1 MHLVNPENPE
11 ILSKL
16 DSFARLLVGFGAS
29 RHPGGESVLVNGAVF
44 KTVSEPVR
52 AGLGRFDSYTPP
64 PVTEAGKLFFY
75 KEIPHMIRD
84 WVELNMTPG
93 IGPRAAAKLLE
104 RFGSAEAVYK
114 ATRAELEQ
122 LRLPPEAVDTIIAR
136 DLLPRAEAEI
146 TAVKQLG
153 GDILLLDDG
162 VYPSSLREIYDPPI
176 VLYVKG
182 AWSDCLDRP
191 CIGVVGSRRCSTY
204 GQNAANM
211 LARDLAERGVTV
223 VSGFARGIDA
233 AAHRGALEANGRTVA
248 VLGTGIDEVYPRE
261 HKKLAAEILDRGG
274 ALVSQFPLGTPPV
287 SENFPYRNRI
297 ISGLSLGVVVVE
309 ASEHSG
315 SLITARLAME
325 QNREVFAVPG
335 NITSRNSFGT
345 NYLIK
350 GAGAKLVQQWQDIAS
365 ELPQPVAASL
375 LPPPFSE
382 RKIADRLAFVPE
394 GLSPAETC
402 VFKLLT
408 PDSPAHVDWLFDKSK
423 LPISELTAALLS
435 LEIRELVRAL
445 PGRCFVRRL

>member
-1 MHLVNPENPE
+1 
-11 ILSKL
+11 
-16 DSFARLLVGFGAS
+16 
-29 RHPGGESVLVNGAVF
+29 
-44 KTVSEPVR
+44 
-52 AGLGRFDSYTPP
+52 
-64 PVTEAGKLFFY
+64 
-75 KEIPHMIRD
+75 MIRD

-104 RFGSAEAVYK
+104 RFGSADAVYN
-114 ATRAELEQ
+114 ATRSELER
-122 LRLPPEAVDTIIAR
+122 LRLPPEAVDSIIAR
-136 DLLPRAEAEI
+136 DLQTTAEAEI
-146 TAVKQLG
+146 DEVRKLG

-182 AWSDCLDRP
+182 AWSECWDQP

-204 GQNAANM
+204 GQNAAMM
-211 LARDLAERGVTV
+211 LARDLAKRGVTV

-233 AAHRGALEANGRTVA
+233 AAHRGALEAGGRTVA
-248 VLGTGIDEVYPRE
+248 GLGTGLDEIYPRD
-261 HKKLAAEILDRGG
+261 HKKLAADILAQGG
-274 ALVSQFPLGTPPV
+274 ALVTQFPLKTPPV

-297 ISGLSLGVVVVE
+297 ISGLSLGIVVVE
-309 ASEHSG
+309 AAENSG

-350 GAGAKLVQQWQDIAS
+350 GAGAKLVQQWQDVAE
-365 ELPQPVAASL
+365 ELPQQIAARL
-375 LPPPFSE
+375 LPPANAKS
-382 RKIADRLAFVPE
+382 KTIAGRLSLLPE
-394 GLSPAETC
+394 GLSTTETS

-408 PDSPAHVDWLFDKSK
+408 PDSPAHVDWLVDKSK
-423 LPISELTAALLS
+423 LPVSQLTAALLT
-435 LEIRELVRAL
+435 LEIKDLVRAL

>member
-1 MHLVNPENPE
+1 
-11 ILSKL
+11 
-16 DSFARLLVGFGAS
+16 
-29 RHPGGESVLVNGAVF
+29 
-44 KTVSEPVR
+44 
-52 AGLGRFDSYTPP
+52 
-64 PVTEAGKLFFY
+64 
-75 KEIPHMIRD
+75 
-84 WVELNMTPG
+84 MTPG

-114 ATRAELEQ
+114 ATRAQLEQ

-136 DLLPRAEAEI
+136 DLLPRAEAQI
-146 TAVKQLG
+146 FAVKKLG
-153 GDILLLDDG
+153 GEILLLDDG
-162 VYPSSLREIYDPPI
+162 VYPSPLREIYDPPI

-182 AWSDCLDRP
+182 DWSDCLDRP

-204 GQNAANM
+204 GQNAAIM
-211 LARDLAERGVTV
+211 LARDLAQRGVTV

-233 AAHRGALEANGRTVA
+233 AAHRGALEAGGRTVA
-248 VLGTGIDEVYPRE
+248 ILGTGIDEVYPRD
-261 HKKLAAEILDRGG
+261 HKKLAAEILERGG

-309 ASEHSG
+309 AAENSG

-350 GAGAKLVQQWQDIAS
+350 GAGAKLVQQWQDIAA
-365 ELPQPVAASL
+365 ELPPQVAATL
-375 LPPPFSE
+375 LPPSLAEQKLGE
-382 RKIADRLAFVPE
+382 RKKDVSMSDRLSLVPE
-394 GLSPAETC
+394 GLSPAEHS

-408 PDSPAHVDWLFDKSK
+408 PDTPAHVDWLFDKSE

-445 PGRCFVRRL
+445 PGRCFVRKL

>member
-1 MHLVNPENPE
+1 
-11 ILSKL
+11 
-16 DSFARLLVGFGAS
+16 
-29 RHPGGESVLVNGAVF
+29 
-44 KTVSEPVR
+44 
-52 AGLGRFDSYTPP
+52 
-64 PVTEAGKLFFY
+64 
-75 KEIPHMIRD
+75 MIRD

-114 ATRAELEQ
+114 ATRVELEH

-146 TAVKQLG
+146 NEVKTLG

-204 GQNAANM
+204 GQNAATM
-211 LARDLAERGVTV
+211 LARDLAERGITV

-233 AAHRGALEANGRTVA
+233 AAHRGALEAGGRTVA
-248 VLGTGIDEVYPRE
+248 VLGTGIDEVYPRD

-274 ALVSQFPLGTPPV
+274 AVVSQFPLGTPPV

-309 ASEHSG
+309 AAENSG

-350 GAGAKLVQQWQDIAS
+350 GAGAKLVQQWQDIAA
-365 ELPQPVAASL
+365 ELPQQIAASL
-375 LPPPFSE
+375 LPPPFSKKE
-382 RKIADRLAFVPE
+382 IPVAERLAFVPE
-394 GLSPAETC
+394 GLSPSETS

-445 PGRCFVRRL
+445 PGRCFVRKL

>member
-1 MHLVNPENPE
+1 
-11 ILSKL
+11 
-16 DSFARLLVGFGAS
+16 
-29 RHPGGESVLVNGAVF
+29 
-44 KTVSEPVR
+44 
-52 AGLGRFDSYTPP
+52 
-64 PVTEAGKLFFY
+64 
-75 KEIPHMIRD
+75 MIRD

-146 TAVKQLG
+146 NAVKKLG

-204 GQNAANM
+204 GQNAAMM
-211 LARDLAERGVTV
+211 LARDLAQRGVTV

-233 AAHRGALEANGRTVA
+233 AAHRGALEAGGRTVA
-248 VLGTGIDEVYPRE
+248 VLGTGIDEVYPRD

-309 ASEHSG
+309 AAENSG

-350 GAGAKLVQQWQDIAS
+350 GAGAKLVQQWQDIAT
-365 ELPQPVAASL
+365 ELPPQIAASL
-375 LPPPFSE
+375 LPPPFGD
-382 RKIADRLAFVPE
+382 RKK
-394 GLSPAETC
+394 ET
-402 VFKLLT
+402 
-408 PDSPAHVDWLFDKSK
+408 VDFGSTGTR
-423 LPISELTAALLS
+423 S
-435 LEIRELVRAL
+435 
-445 PGRCFVRRL
+445 